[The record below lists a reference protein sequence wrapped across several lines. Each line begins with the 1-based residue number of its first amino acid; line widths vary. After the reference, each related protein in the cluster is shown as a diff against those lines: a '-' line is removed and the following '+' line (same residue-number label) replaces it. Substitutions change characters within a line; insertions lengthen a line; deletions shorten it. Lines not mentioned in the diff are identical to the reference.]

1 MSDNNNDGAEIKA
14 MNAARN
20 FPENTCPA
28 SRHTA
33 MITEH
38 LLGTPLPDCN
48 RGNKCP
54 WSEECKAND
63 WRETCRRCGLRSQ
76 GSGQ

>member
-1 MSDNNNDGAEIKA
+1 MTSKQEVPAVLGPVEQPVG
-14 MNAARN
+14 RLE
-20 FPENTCPA
+20 PERDA
-28 SRHTA
+28 VV
-33 MITEH
+33 
-38 LLGTPLPDCN
+38 TPLPDCN